1 MFLFNLSFC
10 FECVRLGRNKDLTS
24 DHDKGNWWEN
34 WLSNAPLLWS
44 RVFHWTYLQLK
55 IDYGQCR
62 YVDLFYYIICSTW
75 LSAIRLS
82 SIQDFFFLSTT
93 FAMWVFFLCS
103 VNIKMQRKLTVECTC
118 SSIRSAVNEVVKWH
132 DMTCICV
139 IIGWIFVQFLHTIFS
154 SNTLI

>member
-103 VNIKMQRKLTVECTC
+103 VNIQNAAKTHGGVHVFFYSFGCER
-118 SSIRSAVNEVVKWH
+118 SSEMTWH
-132 DMTCICV
+132 DMHLRDHRMNFCAVFAHNFRI
-139 IIGWIFVQFLHTIFS
+139 
-154 SNTLI
+154 